1 MFNKLTVA
9 ILVLAL
15 AALACGLPTSF
26 NLPTPQPAGPDI
38 TDKISVKA
46 PDGAASLTLA
56 FGAGKLTL
64 NPGATNF
71 VDGTATYNVR
81 DFKPE
86 IKTDGG
92 KVSITQGN
100 YKLNSLP
107 NLNNFKNEWD
117 LKMGKTPMDLTIN
130 AGAYE
135 GHYDFGGLALT
146 NLTISDGA
154 SEVTANF
161 SAPNPEKM
169 NFLTYKTGASNVTLT
184 NISNANFANMTFES
198 GAGNY
203 KLDFGGKLQ
212 RDASVTVRSGVS
224 NLTLVIPSGLAV
236 TVKMSGG
243 LSNVQ
248 FPSGW
253 SQNGDLYTQS
263 GSGPA
268 LTISIEMGA
277 GNVQIVQ

>member
-1 MFNKLTVA
+1 MFNRLLIVT
-9 ILVLAL
+9 LVLAL
-15 AALACGLPTSF
+15 AALACGLPSNI
-26 NLPTPQPAGPDI
+26 NLPSPKPIGPDV
-38 TDKISVKA
+38 TDKISVNA

-64 NPGATNF
+64 NPGAKNF
-71 VDGTATYNVR
+71 VEGTATYNVP

-86 IKTDGG
+86 IKSAGG
-92 KVSITQGN
+92 KVSINQGN
-100 YKLNSLP
+100 YKLNGIP
-107 NLNNFKNEWD
+107 NLSNIKNIWD
-117 LKMGKTPMDLTIN
+117 LKLGKTPMDLTIN

-146 NLTISDGA
+146 NLSISDGA
-154 SEVTANF
+154 SEVTADF

-169 NFLTYKTGASNVTLT
+169 NFLTYKTGASNVTLL
-184 NISNANFANMTFES
+184 NLSNANFLTLVFES

-212 RDASVTVRSGVS
+212 RDASATVRSGVS
-224 NLTLVIPSGLAV
+224 NVTLVIPAGLAT
-236 TVKMSGG
+236 TVKVSGG

-253 SQNGDLYTQS
+253 SQNGDLYTQA

-268 LTISIEMGA
+268 LTIVIEMGA
-277 GNVQIVQ
+277 GNVQITQ